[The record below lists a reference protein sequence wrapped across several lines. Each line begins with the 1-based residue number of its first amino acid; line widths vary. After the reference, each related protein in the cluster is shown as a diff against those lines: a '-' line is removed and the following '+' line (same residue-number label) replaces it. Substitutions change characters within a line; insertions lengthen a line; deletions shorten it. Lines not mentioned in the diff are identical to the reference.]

1 MECLVSCELGIQTMI
16 TGRVL
21 TNTHPTESQDETID
35 TYWDVYQGLSPENL
49 VWQISLVQEIK
60 NGKKKKK
67 KPNAQLL
74 C

>member
-1 MECLVSCELGIQTMI
+1 MI

-49 VWQISLVQEIK
+49 VWQISLGQEIK

-67 KPNAQLL
+67 T
-74 C
+74 